1 MHLESPTRERRN
13 AFTLIELMLVC
24 LLVAIMSAMI
34 IPAMHGSY
42 QDALLRAASRKLV
55 DAFGLACS
63 QAVSHNQ
70 TDRVR
75 LDLNGGRYVVEKRVE
90 QDGAETFVP
99 LEKVPGGQGKLD
111 SRIAIKIQNPGAA
124 ASEGSD
130 QAVPAETVT
139 RDQQG
144 SKPEDAISF
153 YPDGTADGRE
163 VILRDRDGFGLALR
177 INPITAR
184 VNIVELPRQ

>member
-1 MHLESPTRERRN
+1 MRLATSIREQRS

-24 LLVAIMSAMI
+24 LLVAILSAMI

-42 QDALLRAASRKLV
+42 QDALLRATSRKLV

-75 LDLNGGRYVVEKRVE
+75 LEFKSGRFVVEKRVE
-90 QDGAETFVP
+90 QNGAETFVP
-99 LEKVPGGQGKLD
+99 LQEVPGGQGELD
-111 SRIAIKIQNPGAA
+111 SRIAIKIQSPGAA

-130 QAVPAETVT
+130 QAVSMDTV
-139 RDQQG
+139 G
-144 SKPEDAISF
+144 SDLQASQPEDAISF

-184 VNIVELPRQ
+184 VNIIELPRQ